1 MDSVLTQFSRGIAS
15 VGERVLPAVVQIRN
29 GRAGAGAGIIWQSD
43 GLLVTNAHVV
53 NNRRVSQPALTVQL
67 ADGREF
73 TPRLLAVD
81 SEADLAVLRIDAH
94 DLPAIELGSSQQLK
108 PGELVFA
115 FGFPWGVA
123 GGATA
128 GVVIG
133 VGAQVG
139 DMVSTRNE
147 WIAASLHLR
156 PGHSGGPMVDAQ
168 GRLRLAGR
176 ASDVMKSGGYRVHP
190 AEIEMVLEEAGQGR
204 AICVLG
210 LASDYWGEVI
220 IAVADGLDSGWE
232 AAALPLVEQLA
243 RHKRPRAWLT
253 LPELPRN
260 AQGKVVRARVRDAVL
275 ERWRLEDGPHP
286 RLMPAHAGKDE

>member
-81 SEADLAVLRIDAH
+81 SEADLAVLRIDAY

-133 VGAQVG
+133 IGAQVG

-168 GRLRLAGR
+168 GRLIGINTLMNGP
-176 ASDVMKSGGYRVHP
+176 DVGVAVPVDVAQRFVK
-190 AEIEMVLEEAGQGR
+190 EAYTKWQ
-204 AICVLG
+204 
-210 LASDYWGEVI
+210 
-220 IAVADGLDSGWE
+220 
-232 AAALPLVEQLA
+232 
-243 RHKRPRAWLT
+243 
-253 LPELPRN
+253 N
-260 AQGKVVRARVRDAVL
+260 AQ
-275 ERWRLEDGPHP
+275 PHSVP
-286 RLMPAHAGKDE
+286 QPAAGGRIVHL